1 MINLQGK
8 TVGVLGLGQVG
19 GSLAWALK
27 THCPE
32 VVIVAYDAKAELMA
46 EAKERMIL
54 DRTVGSA
61 TELVEAVEIVVLA
74 LPIDGIIKAIADL
87 GPVLMNKTL
96 VSDVGSIMKDIV
108 DAAKAAGLKNYV
120 SGHPL
125 AGSEK
130 RGAEAWDRTLFD
142 GSNYFVTEL
151 ADSSEAAKETL
162 NILIKTVGA
171 TPVVVKPIPHD
182 QAFATTSNIPHVVAF
197 CLRRAYDRLADT
209 VDDKS
214 DFSCPSFRGATRVAS
229 SDPDMVFQMLWH
241 NRNFLAGALRSFA
254 SELEIVRQALVAD
267 EPEVFR
273 QALAIKDDA

>member
-1 MINLQGK
+1 VINLQGK

-32 VVIVAYDAKAELMA
+32 VVVVAYDAKPELMV

-87 GPVLMNKTL
+87 GPALMNKTL

-108 DAAKAAGLKNYV
+108 DAAKGAGLTNYV

-151 ADSSEAAKETL
+151 ADSTDAAKEAL

-171 TPVVVKPIPHD
+171 TPVPVKPIPHD

-197 CLRRAYDRLADT
+197 CLRRAYDRLSDT

-267 EPEVFR
+267 DAEVFR
-273 QALAIKDDA
+273 QALAIEDDA